1 MAPRVIRP
9 AEKIRISCTI
19 MNKYWENIMVKALIF
34 TDEQEIVSGV
44 QEFLP
49 NVPNIIAMVVSEIKM
64 FLEIYFLKTV

>member
-1 MAPRVIRP
+1 
-9 AEKIRISCTI
+9 
-19 MNKYWENIMVKALIF
+19 MVKALIF